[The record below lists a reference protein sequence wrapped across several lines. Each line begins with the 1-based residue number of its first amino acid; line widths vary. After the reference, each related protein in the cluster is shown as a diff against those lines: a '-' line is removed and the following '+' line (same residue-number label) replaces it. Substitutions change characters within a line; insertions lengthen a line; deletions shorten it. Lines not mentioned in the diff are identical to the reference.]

1 VGSKRTRD
9 TYFYEILAQRLSVG
23 VPDDE
28 SAMSR
33 GVRLEPEARAE
44 YEKREKKKI
53 VEIGFIQNSD
63 NEFLGAS
70 PDGYVNKKVLDH
82 AIEIK
87 CLSGANHV
95 RAYMEQ
101 QVPKEYYPQGI
112 QQFIVNEKLKTLDF
126 VFYDPRM
133 PDIEYFTIRMN
144 RKDVVKDIVAYKVE
158 ADLFLEEIDEALK
171 TIIKL

>member
-1 VGSKRTRD
+1 M
-9 TYFYEILAQRLSVG
+9 LAQRLSVG

-28 SAMSR
+28 SAMTR
-33 GVRLEPEARAE
+33 GTRLEPEARAE
-44 YEKREKKKI
+44 YEKREKKT
-53 VEIGFIQNSD
+53 VQEIGFIQSSTNQY
-63 NEFLGAS
+63 LGAS
-70 PDGYVNKKVLDH
+70 PDGYVKKKVLDH

-95 RAYMEQ
+95 KAYLER

-112 QQFIVNEKLKTLDF
+112 QQFIVNEQLKTLDF

-133 PDIEYFTIRMN
+133 PDIAYFTIRMN
-144 RKDVVKDIVAYKVE
+144 RKDVLADIVKYRVE
-158 ADLFLEEIDEALK
+158 ADLFLEEVEETLK